1 MKKKLFSILFI
12 FIGINC
18 CFHIYSINISLY
30 LDDKPFCDWFKD
42 KKLSPSLQ
50 NDVKL
55 LEIVIPD
62 KNEDIKIEETHDLSG
77 TEYCCYNRLNLVKLK
92 EILGINEGRFIVLLE
107 DIKILYNKNA
117 YNSKSIAIWIENS
130 NYKIID
136 INFGSHTGI
145 HEFLDKD
152 KIYVCRDK
160 NFSVYKID
168 LTDLKLQIHDY
179 TSHKEE
185 VYTSV
190 TTPVVKPEVK
200 SVKNAS
206 VTTPVKT
213 PVKTPVI
220 NPVVKSVVKPVVK
233 PVVPQVVKPEVKSVK
248 NTLVTTPVKT
258 PVKTPVVKSG
268 VKSGVKSVVPP
279 EVKPEKNA
287 SVTTPVINPVV
298 KSVVLKGKDTD
309 LSDST
314 TGNIT
319 GSSTIGTTCS
329 CRRNN

>member
-1 MKKKLFSILFI
+1 MVIRKKKLFSILFI

-62 KNEDIKIEETHDLSG
+62 KNEDIKIEEKHDLSG

-168 LTDLKLQIHDY
+168 LTDLKLQIYDY

-190 TTPVVKPEVK
+190 TTPVVK
-200 SVKNAS
+200 S
-206 VTTPVKT
+206 
-213 PVKTPVI
+213 
-220 NPVVKSVVKPVVK
+220 
-233 PVVPQVVKPEVKSVK
+233 VVPQVVKPEVKSVK
-248 NTLVTTPVKT
+248 NTSVKTTVKT

-268 VKSGVKSVVPP
+268 EKSVVPP

-298 KSVVLKGKDTD
+298 KSVVLKGKGTD
-309 LSDST
+309 LSDSA

-319 GSSTIGTTCS
+319 GNSNIVTTCS